1 MNDRTPE
8 GLMARLLRES
18 NDVQQPTYLM
28 LRAESMLTV
37 LVFETGC
44 RSPRYVFKVAHDGIA
59 LEALEKEHRILSDL
73 RARAPAGFRDTLPR
87 PIARGE
93 RSGLVGYLTG
103 ALPGARMKD
112 LPPGRLFG
120 SSTAG
125 RTLRQVTDWLVEF
138 YGAASIADPD
148 WVAPGREELFDAPAE
163 KYMKWFRVTADERA
177 LIRECL
183 EHLPEPGSKALPIC
197 RGHGDFSPANVLWD
211 NGRIGVIDFEYA
223 LEPCTPLDDL
233 FIFLASM
240 KSTTSARGRE
250 AARRGFFEEAFY
262 ATGHLSRAARD
273 AVHRLARRMGV
284 AIEHVERLF
293 VLAWMRYAVR
303 GVELR
308 IHELELASLA
318 DDPERLWQRLDAEP
332 EEFLPVIRIRGG
344 ICGNVRQHL
353 EMRERFALARR

>member
-1 MNDRTPE
+1 VNDRTPE
-8 GLMARLLRES
+8 GLLTRLLCES
-18 NDVQQPTYLM
+18 NEVQRPTYLM
-28 LRAESMLTV
+28 LRAEPTRIV
-37 LVFETGC
+37 LVFETGSA
-44 RSPRYVFKVAHDGIA
+44 SPRCVFKAARDGSA

-93 RSGLVGYLTG
+93 RSGLVGYLTR

-112 LPPGRLFG
+112 LPPSRLFG

-125 RTLRQVTDWLVEF
+125 PTLRTITDWLVEF
-138 YGAASIADPD
+138 YEAAGIVRGGWSD
-148 WVAPGREELFDAPAE
+148 PGREELFDAPAE

-183 EHLPEPGSKALPIC
+183 EHLPGPGRQDLPVC

-211 NGRIGVIDFEYA
+211 NGRIGVIDYEYA
-223 LEPCTPLDDL
+223 FEPCVPLDDL
-233 FIFLASM
+233 FHFLASM
-240 KSTTSARGRE
+240 KSSTSARGRE
-250 AARRGFFEEAFY
+250 AARQAFFEETFY
-262 ATGHLSRAARD
+262 TAGHLSRAARD
-273 AVHRLARRMGV
+273 AVHTLARRMGV
-284 AIEHVERLF
+284 DLEHVERLF
-293 VLAWMRYAVR
+293 VLAWVRYAVR

-318 DDPERLWQRLDAEP
+318 DDPERLWQRLDDEP

-344 ICGNVRQHL
+344 ICGNVRQHVEL
-353 EMRERFALARR
+353 RDRFALAKR